1 MHASFCHCMQPLF
14 FCMQSVQPK
23 ECTQTEFNCITLLFH
38 SFDLLTAN
46 ILEHS
51 GTFLNS
57 SKHMSDMRRTHVTG
71 LELRLLIPLEILPH
85 FYKKALVCRSSRTR
99 VGNLQKFR
107 TIYYTKMKKRV
118 GHVKYTCHVSGTMSI
133 EFLVKFYPI
142 FM

>member
-57 SKHMSDMRRTHVTG
+57 SKHMSDMRRTHVTY

-107 TIYYTKMKKRV
+107 TIYYTKMKK
-118 GHVKYTCHVSGTMSI
+118 TCRTRERHVSC
-133 EFLVKFYPI
+133 VWDHVH
-142 FM
+142 